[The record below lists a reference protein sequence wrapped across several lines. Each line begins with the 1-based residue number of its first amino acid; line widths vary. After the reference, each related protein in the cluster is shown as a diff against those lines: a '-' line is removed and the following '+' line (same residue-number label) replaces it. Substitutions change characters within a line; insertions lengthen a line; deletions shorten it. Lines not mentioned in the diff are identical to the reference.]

1 MSKLYPVL
9 QSSIFSPQNDIFS
22 LMKNFDR
29 TFDSYFNTSNT
40 RRSSTMMTVPR
51 ANVVKNETGYSIA
64 LAAPGFSKEEFELS
78 VENGVLSVSVEDT
91 HDTNEQSENTTV
103 REYSFQGFR
112 RSWTLPE
119 SVNSER
125 ISARY
130 DAGVLYI
137 DVPTEEK
144 RETKLS
150 INVE

>member
-9 QSSIFSPQNDIFS
+9 QSSIFSPQSDVFS
-22 LMKNFDR
+22 MMRSFDRNFDNL
-29 TFDSYFNTSNT
+29 FNTSSSK
-40 RRSSTMMTVPR
+40 RSSSLMTVPR
-51 ANVVKNETGYSIA
+51 ANVMRSDNGYTIM
-64 LAAPGFSKEEFELS
+64 LAAPGFSKDEFILS
-78 VENGVLSVSVEDT
+78 VENGVLSVSVDTEDT
-91 HDTNEQSENTTV
+91 QTQIENTTV
-103 REYSFQGFR
+103 QEFSFQSFK

-119 SVNSER
+119 AVSSER

-144 RETKLS
+144 RETKLT

>member
-9 QSSIFSPQNDIFS
+9 QSSIFSPQNDVFS
-22 LMKNFDR
+22 MMRSFDRNFD
-29 TFDSYFNTSNT
+29 SLFNTSSSK
-40 RRSSTMMTVPR
+40 RSSSLMTVPR
-51 ANVVKNETGYSIA
+51 ANVMRSDNGYTIM
-64 LAAPGFSKEEFELS
+64 LAAPGFSKDEFVLS
-78 VENGVLSVSVEDT
+78 VENGVLSVSVDTEDT
-91 HDTNEQSENTTV
+91 QTQIENTTV
-103 REYSFQGFR
+103 QEFSFQSFK

-119 SVNSER
+119 AVSSER

-144 RETKLS
+144 RETKLT

>member
-9 QSSIFSPQNDIFS
+9 QSSIFSPQNDVFS
-22 LMKNFDR
+22 MMRSFDRNFDNL
-29 TFDSYFNTSNT
+29 FNTSSSK
-40 RRSSTMMTVPR
+40 RSSSLMTVPR
-51 ANVVKNETGYSIA
+51 ANVMRSDNGYTIM
-64 LAAPGFSKEEFELS
+64 LAAPGFSKDEFILS
-78 VENGVLSVSVEDT
+78 VENGVLSVSVDTEDT
-91 HDTNEQSENTTV
+91 QSQIENTTV
-103 REYSFQGFR
+103 QEFSFQSFK

-119 SVNSER
+119 AVSSER

-144 RETKLS
+144 RETKLT

>member
-9 QSSIFSPQNDIFS
+9 QSSIFSPQNDVFS
-22 LMKNFDR
+22 MMRSFDRNFDNL
-29 TFDSYFNTSNT
+29 FNTSSSK
-40 RRSSTMMTVPR
+40 RSSSLMTVPR
-51 ANVVKNETGYSIA
+51 ANVMRSDNGYTIM
-64 LAAPGFSKEEFELS
+64 LAAPGFSKDEFILS
-78 VENGVLSVSVEDT
+78 VENGVLSVSVDTEDT
-91 HDTNEQSENTTV
+91 QTQIENTTV
-103 REYSFQGFR
+103 QEFSFQSFK

-119 SVNSER
+119 AVSSER

-144 RETKLS
+144 RETKLT

>member
-9 QSSIFSPQNDIFS
+9 QSSIFSPQSDVFS
-22 LMKNFDR
+22 MMRSFDRNFDNL
-29 TFDSYFNTSNT
+29 FNTSSSK
-40 RRSSTMMTVPR
+40 RSSNLMTVPR
-51 ANVVKNETGYSIA
+51 ANVMRSDNGYTIM
-64 LAAPGFSKEEFELS
+64 LAAPGFSKDEFILS
-78 VENGVLSVSVEDT
+78 VENGVLSVSVDTEDT
-91 HDTNEQSENTTV
+91 QTQIENTTV
-103 REYSFQGFR
+103 QEFSFQSFK

-119 SVNSER
+119 AVSSER

-144 RETKLS
+144 RETKLT

>member
-9 QSSIFSPQNDIFS
+9 QSSIFSPQNDVFS
-22 LMKNFDR
+22 MMRSFDRNFD
-29 TFDSYFNTSNT
+29 SLFNTSSSK
-40 RRSSTMMTVPR
+40 RSSSLMTVPR
-51 ANVVKNETGYSIA
+51 ANVMRSDNGYTIM
-64 LAAPGFSKEEFELS
+64 LAAPGFSKDEFILS
-78 VENGVLSVSVEDT
+78 VENGVLSVSVDTEDT
-91 HDTNEQSENTTV
+91 QSQIENTTV
-103 REYSFQGFR
+103 QEFSFQSFK

-119 SVNSER
+119 AVSSER

-144 RETKLS
+144 RETKLT